1 MGKSP
6 AQILIRWSLQH
17 NVSTIPKST
26 KKSRILENFQ
36 VLMPTDSTIYYYII
50 FIYFFLKQSIDFEL
64 SEDSMLVLDELHINN
79 YRVINLE
86 DMQERI
92 DKDLPDGY
100 KMKMFPC
107 SLPNTNTKI

>member
-1 MGKSP
+1 
-6 AQILIRWSLQH
+6 
-17 NVSTIPKST
+17 
-26 KKSRILENFQ
+26 
-36 VLMPTDSTIYYYII
+36 MPHRQYNLLLYYIYI
-50 FIYFFLKQSIDFEL
+50 LWKQSIDFEL

-107 SLPNTNTKI
+107 SLPNTNTKLDKCLSGVNNF

>member
-1 MGKSP
+1 MGNSP

-26 KKSRILENFQ
+26 KKSRILENF
-36 VLMPTDSTIYYYII
+36 
-50 FIYFFLKQSIDFEL
+50 QSIDFEL

>member
-1 MGKSP
+1 M
-6 AQILIRWSLQH
+6 
-17 NVSTIPKST
+17 VSTTQCFNYSKIN
-26 KKSRILENFQ
+26 KKISYSRKFSGTYAHGQYNL
-36 VLMPTDSTIYYYII
+36 LLYYIYI
-50 FIYFFLKQSIDFEL
+50 FFLKQSIDFEL